1 MKKNLLALFLVGM
14 SVFVNGAANE
24 RKDGTAKIEKD
35 SYCTVPGEYGE
46 FKKINDKDYKVEINF
61 ESCVFDGETLN
72 NPKVGI
78 LVQDTEKVKNYIK
91 KYKFVHF
98 QEGKNL
104 TYNSKENSFM
114 YNGGWYWDNSKAYPK
129 AIFDAKK
136 VDTNKKDSGK

>member
-14 SVFVNGAANE
+14 S
-24 RKDGTAKIEKD
+24 
-35 SYCTVPGEYGE
+35 
-46 FKKINDKDYKVEINF
+46 
-61 ESCVFDGETLN
+61 
-72 NPKVGI
+72 
-78 LVQDTEKVKNYIK
+78 VKNYIK

-104 TYNSKENSFM
+104 TYNSKENNFM

-129 AIFDAKK
+129 SIFDAKK

>member
-61 ESCVFDGETLN
+61 ESCVFDGETFN

-78 LVQDTEKVKNYIK
+78 LVQDTEKVKNIIK
-91 KYKFVHF
+91 NTNLFISKK
-98 QEGKNL
+98 GK
-104 TYNSKENSFM
+104 
-114 YNGGWYWDNSKAYPK
+114 
-129 AIFDAKK
+129 I
-136 VDTNKKDSGK
+136 

>member
-46 FKKINDKDYKVEINF
+46 FKKINDKDYKVEI
-61 ESCVFDGETLN
+61 
-72 NPKVGI
+72 
-78 LVQDTEKVKNYIK
+78 
-91 KYKFVHF
+91 HF

-136 VDTNKKDSGK
+136 VDTKKDSGK

>member
-14 SVFVNGAANE
+14 SVFVNGVANE

-46 FKKINDKDYKVEINF
+46 FKKINDKDY
-61 ESCVFDGETLN
+61 
-72 NPKVGI
+72 KVGI